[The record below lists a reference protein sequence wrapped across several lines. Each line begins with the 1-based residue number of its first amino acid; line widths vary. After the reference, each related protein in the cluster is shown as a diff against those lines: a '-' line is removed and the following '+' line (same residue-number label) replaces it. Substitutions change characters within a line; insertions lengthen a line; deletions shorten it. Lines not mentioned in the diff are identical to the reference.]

1 MRDAD
6 FRRPAAPA
14 HHPPP
19 RLTGLAAVSLGLA
32 GTGTSILEM
41 TTALHEAGVAPLVR
55 AAVGGALAYH
65 FGHGMRHLVRPRA
78 RPPA

>member
-1 MRDAD
+1 M
-6 FRRPAAPA
+6 
-14 HHPPP
+14 
-19 RLTGLAAVSLGLA
+19 SLGLA